1 MTKIQKLEWENGQ
14 MKKALKEIYAM
25 CNMTGEER
33 EEFLKKFEFDGA
45 QFYPIAVGT
54 ICSLA
59 REGLAAVDKEHT

>member
-1 MTKIQKLEWENGQ
+1 MTKMQCLQQENER
-14 MKKALKEIYAM
+14 MKKALEEIYAL

-59 REGLAAVDKEHT
+59 IEGLVAAGVEM

>member
-1 MTKIQKLEWENGQ
+1 MTKIDRLQWENKK
-14 MKKALKEIYAM
+14 MKKVLEEIYAL